1 MFSSFST
8 FTARKVSKY
17 GVISG
22 PYLPAFGLNTERYG
36 VYLSNQSE
44 CEKIRTRN
52 YAVFGHFSRS
62 ASFKDY
68 FYSFKNFSF
77 TSNS

>member
-8 FTARKVSKY
+8 FTARIVSKY

-22 PYLPAFGLNTERYG
+22 PYLPAFGQNTERYG
-36 VYLSNQSE
+36 VYIRNQSE